1 VLVMATKPGI
11 KGNIHSAQ
19 HHDSA
24 AKHVSGQAVYVDDI
38 NMPNHGL
45 VVLIGQSPHAH
56 ALIRGMDLTAVAA
69 APGVLRVMT
78 AEDVPGFNDCSPVAH
93 DDPIFAV
100 EKVSYVG
107 QSVFAVV
114 NNRCGYG
121 SKFISW
127 SASADEKR

>member
-1 VLVMATKPGI
+1 MATKTGI

-56 ALIRGMDLTAVAA
+56 ALIRGDGLNGRRSGT
-69 APGVLRVMT
+69 R
-78 AEDVPGFNDCSPVAH
+78 C
-93 DDPIFAV
+93 FARYD
-100 EKVSYVG
+100 S
-107 QSVFAVV
+107 
-114 NNRCGYG
+114 
-121 SKFISW
+121 
-127 SASADEKR
+127 